1 MEKGRK
7 AMGDRER
14 RLHRWCGEKR
24 RTTGEMWKEQI
35 IPHGEVHIPLFLWK
49 TGHSYRLLM
58 LVVMSLMISAFSGS
72 FLTRASIRDRELST
86 VLWSRLSNP
95 FPMSYRE
102 VPTIC
107 RMRYMAICRARE
119 MSLDRPCPRRV
130 AGSML

>member
-24 RTTGEMWKEQI
+24 RTTGEMWREQI

-58 LVVMSLMISAFSGS
+58 LVVMAFTVSAK
-72 FLTRASIRDRELST
+72 
-86 VLWSRLSNP
+86 
-95 FPMSYRE
+95 
-102 VPTIC
+102 
-107 RMRYMAICRARE
+107 
-119 MSLDRPCPRRV
+119 
-130 AGSML
+130 AGSLAMRCSTCSMECITVV